1 MSGPL
6 KIFAC
11 AALLG
16 CAAKVAPDSAPGA
29 ANAGSWERV
38 PDERLNVLVI
48 LADDAGLEAFGCTG
62 AEDVATPNIDRLASE
77 GLLFTNAFSQ
87 PLCTPSRVKLLT
99 GQSNLRNYVHFSI
112 LKPGERTFAHMA
124 RDAGYATGIAGKWQ
138 LYGAQHNGNW
148 AFQGQRPE
156 EAGFDRWCLWQVEAL
171 GDRYWGPYLEVD
183 GEPQYF
189 DEALYGPDLCVEW
202 LLEFMTAERD
212 GPFLAYY
219 PSCLPHSP
227 YRRTPHSPED
237 ADGKQTH
244 FIAMVEYL
252 DHLVGRLRAGLEEAG
267 LAENT
272 WIVFTSDNGTDDA
285 LSLSFGGEAFQG
297 GKSHSTDAGTRVPLI
312 IWGAPLA
319 EPGRTNADL
328 VDFSDLYPTLRDWC
342 TSEETEELDG
352 RSFAP
357 QVAGRVGSP
366 REVLTMYSNPR
377 PPGTERNPRVR
388 FARNERYKLYD
399 DGRFFDLL
407 QDPREQH
414 PLPEA
419 PERAALWSRLDS
431 GLYRMPAEPLHLGW
445 RNQSPGAVLGELAKP
460 VAAQNPENRPDDR

>member
-1 MSGPL
+1 MNRTL
-6 KIFAC
+6 KLLAC

-16 CAAKVAPDSAPGA
+16 CAAEVAPDAAPEA
-29 ANAGSWERV
+29 DAGTTERA
-38 PDERLNVLVI
+38 PDERPNVLVI

-62 AEDVATPNIDRLASE
+62 AEDVATPNIDRLAAE

-124 RDAGYATGIAGKWQ
+124 RDAGYATGVAGKWQ
-138 LYGAQHNGNW
+138 LYGAQHNGTW

-156 EAGFDRWCLWQVEAL
+156 EAGFDRWCLWQIEEL
-171 GDRYWGPYLEVD
+171 GNRYWGPKLEVD
-183 GEPQYF
+183 GQVQDF
-189 DEALYGPDLCVEW
+189 EATLYGPDLCVDW
-202 LLEFMTAERD
+202 LVEFMTAERD

-227 YRRTPHSPED
+227 YRPTPHSPED
-237 ADGKQTH
+237 ASGKRTH

-285 LSLSFGGEAFQG
+285 LSLTYDSEEFQG

-312 IWGAPLA
+312 VWGAPLA
-319 EPGRTNADL
+319 DPGRTNADL
-328 VDFSDLYPTLRDWC
+328 VDFADLYPTLREWC
-342 TSEETEELDG
+342 ASEESGALDG

-357 QVAGRVGSP
+357 QAAGLPGDP
-366 REVLTMYSNPR
+366 RGVLTMYSNPR
-377 PPGTERNPRVR
+377 PPGTDRNPRVR
-388 FARNERYKLYD
+388 FARDARYKLYD

-407 QDPREQH
+407 EDPRERN

-419 PERAALWSRLDS
+419 PERSAIWSRLDS
-431 GLYRMPAEPLHLGW
+431 ALYRMPEEPRHLGW
-445 RNQSPGAVLGELAKP
+445 RNQSPGAVLGPLAKP
-460 VAAQNPENRPDDR
+460 VEAADPRQAPSDG